1 MKLALFGGSFNPPHV
16 GHLIVIESVRET
28 LRFDKVLFIPSA
40 QTPNKQNSVL
50 APAAARLTMTQLA
63 VEHNSA
69 FEVSD
74 IEIQR
79 RGISFTIDTINAVA
93 ALYPRASLS
102 LIIGADNLL
111 EFETWKDPDDILA
124 KAELVVMTRPGY
136 DQRTIDSRLA
146 RIAKMVNV
154 PAIGISSTDIRRRV
168 KIGRSIAYLVP
179 QKVHDFI
186 IGRRL
191 YHD

>member
-16 GHLIVIESVRET
+16 GHLIVIECVRDA
-28 LRFDKVLFIPSA
+28 LQFDKVLFIPSA

-50 APAAARLTMTQLA
+50 APAAARLAMTQLA
-63 VEHNSA
+63 VEHNAA

-79 RGISFTIDTINAVA
+79 KGISYTIDTINAVS

-102 LIIGADNLL
+102 LIIGSDNLL
-111 EFETWKDPDDILA
+111 EFETWKAPDDILA

-136 DQRTIDSRLA
+136 DLRTIDSKLI

-168 KIGRSIAYLVP
+168 KLGRSITYLVP
-179 QKVHDFI
+179 PKVHDFI
-186 IGRRL
+186 LGRRL